1 MLTKRIPRKLVARK
15 RRLFTLPEKCIRH
28 CVCTRKK
35 DTLCLRSSTSYWIS
49 PLRSASK
56 KAFAGSYCIL
66 PWKFQMALPA
76 CDLHL
81 QPDISGMFSRM
92 EDELKFLNIVFET
105 CLISW
110 TIRHDDL
117 SHLSDMFSF
126 FDLERKKILY
136 NYL

>member
-1 MLTKRIPRKLVARK
+1 
-15 RRLFTLPEKCIRH
+15 
-28 CVCTRKK
+28 
-35 DTLCLRSSTSYWIS
+35 
-49 PLRSASK
+49 
-56 KAFAGSYCIL
+56 
-66 PWKFQMALPA
+66 MALPA

-105 CLISW
+105 CLILW

-126 FDLERKKILY
+126 FDLEREKILY